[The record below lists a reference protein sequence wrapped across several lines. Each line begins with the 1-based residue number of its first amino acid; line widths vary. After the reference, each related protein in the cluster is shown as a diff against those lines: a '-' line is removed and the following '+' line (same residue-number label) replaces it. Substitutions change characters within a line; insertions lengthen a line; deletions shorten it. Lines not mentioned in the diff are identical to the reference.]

1 MKTRQTVAVGM
12 AIAMAAVMTLQP
24 VRAGN
29 RQGAGEISGLAK
41 DAKKPYPEYSVR
53 GRIVEGVGI
62 GNLTQP
68 VPLDA
73 SARFNLAGIDLA
85 KYQIELLNKKGK
97 VVCTEGPFDLT
108 KQPNLPGVVIDCGN
122 PQSWSVLAI
131 AALAGITGG
140 VVAAGP
146 PPPTRDDDV
155 GINLVRIAPTSIS
168 ASR

>member
-12 AIAMAAVMTLQP
+12 AIAMATVMTLQP
-24 VRAGN
+24 VTAGN
-29 RQGAGEISGLAK
+29 RQGAGAISGLAK

-68 VPLDA
+68 VPLDTDA
-73 SARFNLAGIDLA
+73 KFTLAGIDLA
-85 KYQIELLNKKGK
+85 KYQIELLNKNGK

-108 KQPNLPGVVIDCGN
+108 QQPNLPGVVIDCGN
-122 PQSWSVLAI
+122 PHSWWVLA
-131 AALAGITGG
+131 AAAAAGITGG

-146 PPPTRDDDV
+146 PPTRDDNV
-155 GINLVRIAPTSIS
+155 GVNLVVTPFGAVS